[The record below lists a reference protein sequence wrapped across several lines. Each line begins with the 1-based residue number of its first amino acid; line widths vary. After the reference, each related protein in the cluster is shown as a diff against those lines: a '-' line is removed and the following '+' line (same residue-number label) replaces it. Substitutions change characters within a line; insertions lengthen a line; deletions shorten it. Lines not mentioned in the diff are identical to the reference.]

1 MPKYFLFE
9 KSGVVTT
16 VTFNRPERR
25 NCLDTEVILELERL
39 IYEVRDDRETRAL
52 IVTGTGNA
60 FSAGADLSAIRGIED
75 PRQRDLVARER
86 AGRRLPRLIGRVFEA
101 IAHLGCITIAAV
113 NGYAVGG
120 GWSIALAFDFCLAVE
135 NAEFWVPEVDMGV
148 AYRGAPAQLM
158 AASMGPWRAREA
170 ILECRHY
177 KAEELLAMGVINRVV
192 KPAALLSTAR
202 ELAESLA
209 KKSASAIAQS
219 KRDINEFFF
228 GSRLY

>member
-9 KSGVVTT
+9 KSGVATT
-16 VTFNRPERR
+16 ITFNRPERR
-25 NCLDTEVILELERL
+25 NCLDNEVIRELERL
-39 IYEVRDDRETRAL
+39 VYEVRDDRETRAL

-60 FSAGADLSAIRGIED
+60 FSAGADLSAIKGTDD
-75 PRQRDLVARER
+75 PRQRAQVAGER
-86 AGRRLPRLIGRVFEA
+86 AGRLPRLIGRVFEA
-101 IAHLGCITIAAV
+101 IVHLECVTIAAV

-158 AASMGPWRAREA
+158 AARMGPWRAREA

-192 KPAALLSTAR
+192 KPAALLAAAR

-209 KKSASAIAQS
+209 RKSATAIAQS
-219 KRDINEFFF
+219 KRDINDFFF

>member
-101 IAHLGCITIAAV
+101 IAT
-113 NGYAVGG
+113 
-120 GWSIALAFDFCLAVE
+120 WS
-135 NAEFWVPEVDMGV
+135 
-148 AYRGAPAQLM
+148 
-158 AASMGPWRAREA
+158 ASPLRRSTDTRSEEDGRSRSPSISAWPWRTPSSG
-170 ILECRHY
+170 CR
-177 KAEELLAMGVINRVV
+177 K
-192 KPAALLSTAR
+192 
-202 ELAESLA
+202 
-209 KKSASAIAQS
+209 
-219 KRDINEFFF
+219 
-228 GSRLY
+228 